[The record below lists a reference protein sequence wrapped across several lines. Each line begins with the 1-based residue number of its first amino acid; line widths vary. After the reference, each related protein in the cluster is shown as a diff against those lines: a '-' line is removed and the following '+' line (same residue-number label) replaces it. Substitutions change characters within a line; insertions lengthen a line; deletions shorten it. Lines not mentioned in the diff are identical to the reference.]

1 MVAQLCALA
10 AWWESYPLL
19 WSYLWLSPVSSLLT
33 ICFPQDLLKHTSLW
47 LRRITEHQT
56 HKPHYPSLSWMHEI
70 DTYIA
75 KQLELEIASL
85 NARKQSISLS
95 GLRDTF
101 CKLAYFTNPER
112 TMHANNDTT
121 PKRHKERQTSPR
133 MKEIDI
139 QAIQGRMVH
148 SMFP

>member
-19 WSYLWLSPVSSLLT
+19 WRYLWLSPLSSLLT
-33 ICFPQDLLKHTSLW
+33 IRYPQDLLKHTSLW

-75 KQLELEIASL
+75 KQLAWDSKSECKSNKCKVQEYTHEKHVSLEESKVSIYLGLEIHFAS
-85 NARKQSISLS
+85 
-95 GLRDTF
+95 
-101 CKLAYFTNPER
+101 
-112 TMHANNDTT
+112 MH
-121 PKRHKERQTSPR
+121 TSPIQR
-133 MKEIDI
+133 DNACQQWHNSKETQRETDK
-139 QAIQGRMVH
+139 
-148 SMFP
+148 S